1 MVNMSRL
8 SKKVVIVT
16 GASKGIGAGIATAL
30 GAEGARVAVNYSS
43 DGQGA
48 ERVVQAITDNGGEA
62 IAVGADVSKAAD
74 IARLFKEV
82 DSAFGRLDV
91 LVNNA
96 GVFRFGAFAEI
107 TEESFHLHYNI
118 NVLGAILTVQEAI
131 KRFGADGGSIIN
143 LSSIVGSHPVAG
155 ALLYASTKGA
165 IETLTRG
172 LALELAPRKIRVNAI
187 APGHTETEGNVTAGT
202 FEGGAGSVL
211 AGKTPLGRLGRITD
225 IAPLAVFLASDE
237 SAWITGEVIRA
248 AGGLVVATHGSYST
262 GRGSGRQRRRSST
275 PGLSPSRAACGR
287 ESSVNSIPTRS
298 GGSRSTPSTTSLLT
312 VLNSRRKR

>member
-1 MVNMSRL
+1 MSRL
-8 SKKVVIVT
+8 SNKVAIVT

-30 GAEGARVAVNYSS
+30 GAAGARVAVNYSS
-43 DGQGA
+43 DREGA
-48 ERVVQAITDNGGEA
+48 ERVAQAITDNGGEA

-74 IARLFKEV
+74 VARLFKEI

-118 NVLGAILTVQEAI
+118 NVLGAILTVQEAV
-131 KRFGADGGSIIN
+131 KRFGSDGGSIIN

-165 IETLTRG
+165 IETLTKG

-187 APGHTETEGNVTAGT
+187 APGHTETEATQPRG
-202 FEGGAGSVL
+202 
-211 AGKTPLGRLGRITD
+211 PLR
-225 IAPLAVFLASDE
+225 
-237 SAWITGEVIRA
+237 
-248 AGGLVVATHGSYST
+248 VVPAQLWL
-262 GRGSGRQRRRSST
+262 RRRRSDGSVASRI
-275 PGLSPSRAACGR
+275 SPHWQCSWRQT
-287 ESSVNSIPTRS
+287 NQP
-298 GGSRSTPSTTSLLT
+298 GSRERSF
-312 VLNSRRKR
+312 VLQAV